1 MKFSE
6 LKNDCFGKVL
16 SLQNFEGVVFFQRLV
31 DAISIYI
38 YIPGSGSPTHTPC
51 HDHGYNSST
60 RPLLLML
67 LRVGR

>member
-38 YIPGSGSPTHTPC
+38 YIFQVQGLPPTHLAMIMGITHQPAPC
-51 HDHGYNSST
+51 Y
-60 RPLLLML
+60 
-67 LRVGR
+67 